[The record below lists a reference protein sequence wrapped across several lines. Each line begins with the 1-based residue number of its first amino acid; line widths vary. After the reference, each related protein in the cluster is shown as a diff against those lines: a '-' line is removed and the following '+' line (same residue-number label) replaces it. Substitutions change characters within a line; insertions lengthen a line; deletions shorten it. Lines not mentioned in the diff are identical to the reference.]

1 MLPSYMA
8 LHQKYHSEK
17 EVKFTKHMQ
26 KLLRNVWEIFMS
38 SMDNQDNTKTLACLS
53 KMNWP
58 IPSGSLSPDRPEQ
71 TRRSPHSLLSDC
83 HIRTGTFL
91 LVSFSTVKQSSAVGF
106 ENHICNGKHT
116 SH

>member
-1 MLPSYMA
+1 MGVTHVMEEVTMLPSYVA

-53 KMNWP
+53 KMDWP
-58 IPSGSLSPDRPEQ
+58 IPSGSLSPDRPLYQNRLGEVP
-71 TRRSPHSLLSDC
+71 THC
-83 HIRTGTFL
+83 
-91 LVSFSTVKQSSAVGF
+91 
-106 ENHICNGKHT
+106 
-116 SH
+116 